1 MPINLANYYDRFDA
15 ADNYE
20 QHLFRAGNVLQS
32 SELNEIQSAAR
43 YRLQRVTD
51 ALLKEGDVLS
61 GAAINVDLA
70 TGATT
75 VAGGALYL
83 RGAVRGVPAGT
94 LTVPTSGNVMVGV
107 YLTTA
112 IITELEDPDLRDPA
126 VSFRNYQDPGA
137 ARLRIDAVWGHDGDN
152 QAGDFYPVY
161 RVEEGLVIGNTPPP
175 EVDAMAQIVARYDRQ
190 SAGGYYVS
198 SGMQVMR
205 LSDTPEGE
213 QVYSMAAGV
222 ARVGGEEI
230 VRQHAR
236 RFVFAAQPDTRDIEN
251 EPHLALGGT
260 ERVTTDYHPIH
271 AIEDLSVV
279 REETTQLT
287 HGVSG
292 SMDVIYAPDGVTQ
305 RTSVVNIVSCVQ
317 GETTYVK
324 GVDYQLTAGKVD
336 WSLAPTAPEGEP
348 GVGNTYTCVFQ
359 YRDTYVPDPTDV
371 DDTGF
376 TVTGAVVG
384 TEILASYAWA
394 LPRYDL
400 LCLSQRGDIQVVP
413 GVSATQAPRLPDV
426 PPGWLGI
433 AVVRQ
438 NWDATTTVT
447 NNATRMVPMN
457 QLVRMGQN
465 IDTLFALVAE
475 ERLALNLSQRD
486 LPAQKGVFA
495 DPFLNDNLRDQGL
508 TQTAATINGDLTLGV
523 VATVYPQS
531 LAAPATLTPGA
542 TVAVVDQPLRT
553 GSKKINP
560 YDSFLPLPAGA
571 TLFPAMDEWIISQVN
586 WLSPVSQ
593 VFQEPNIAGTYSHTD
608 TWITE
613 AEEDVTTTL
622 TADRWLRPID
632 ITFHLTG
639 FGPGESLDTVTFDG
653 LPVTFAGLLL

>member
-43 YRLQRVTD
+43 HRLQRVTD

-107 YLTTA
+107 YLTTT

-137 ARLRIDAVWGHDGDN
+137 ARLRIDAAWGHDSDN
-152 QAGDFYPVY
+152 QSGDFYPVY
-161 RVEEGLVIGNTPPP
+161 RVEDGLVIGNTPPP

-190 SAGGYYVS
+190 SAGGFYVS
-198 SGMQVMR
+198 SGMQVTR
-205 LSDTPEGE
+205 LSDTPEGK

-236 RFVFAAQPDTRDIEN
+236 RVVFAAQPDTRDIEN

-279 REETTQLT
+279 RQETTTLT

-305 RTSVVNIVSCVQ
+305 RTSVINIVSCVQ

-359 YRDTYVPDPTDV
+359 YRDTYVPAAEDY

-400 LCLSQRGDIQVVP
+400 ICLSQRGDIQAVV
-413 GVSATQAPRLPDV
+413 GVSATQAPRMPDV

-433 AVVRQ
+433 AMIRQ

-508 TQTAATINGDLTLGV
+508 TQTAATIAGDLTLGV

-571 TLFPAMDEWIISQVN
+571 TLFPAMDEWIISRVN

-613 AEEDVTTTL
+613 EEEDVTTTL